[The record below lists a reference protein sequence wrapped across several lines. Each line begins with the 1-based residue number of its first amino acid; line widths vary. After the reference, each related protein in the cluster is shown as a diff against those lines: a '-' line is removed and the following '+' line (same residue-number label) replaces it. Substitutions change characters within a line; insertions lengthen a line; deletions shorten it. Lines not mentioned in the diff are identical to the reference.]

1 MNFVTGFFGWD
12 RRYFFK
18 DNWFK
23 STD

>member
-23 STD
+23 STN